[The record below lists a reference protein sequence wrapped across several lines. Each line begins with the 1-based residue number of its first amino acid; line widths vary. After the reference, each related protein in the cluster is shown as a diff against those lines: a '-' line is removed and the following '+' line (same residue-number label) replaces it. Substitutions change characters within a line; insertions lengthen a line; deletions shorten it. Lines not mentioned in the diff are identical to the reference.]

1 MQYTESRHLLEI
13 WDVEQSSMS
22 LNVVLFSFHIRNIP
36 PHRYI
41 NTYRFTH
48 TGWDCK
54 DDQKLGKYADPK
66 VKSSLLLRIK
76 SFLYLI
82 LRFSKKRNKFTVAG
96 NHNYEV
102 TESKNSVQS
111 SLKSH
116 PSWVTLYKITS
127 LLPPFTR
134 PWS

>member
-1 MQYTESRHLLEI
+1 MLYAVYRI
-13 WDVEQSSMS
+13 KAFAWNMRCRAVEHVIKCR
-22 LNVVLFSFHIRNIP
+22 LILIP
-36 PHRYI
+36 YQEYSTPPFIYI
-41 NTYRFTH
+41 H
-48 TGWDCK
+48 TGLHTQDETVK
-54 DDQKLGKYADPK
+54 TTKKYADPK

-111 SLKSH
+111 SLKSQ

-127 LLPPFTR
+127 LLPLFTR